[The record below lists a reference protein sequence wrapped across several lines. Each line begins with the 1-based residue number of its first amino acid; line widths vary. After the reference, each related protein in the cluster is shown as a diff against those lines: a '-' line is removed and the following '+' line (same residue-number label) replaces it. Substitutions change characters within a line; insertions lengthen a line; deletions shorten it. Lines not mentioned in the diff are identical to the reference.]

1 MKRVILEIHQT
12 RRFGKFL
19 QAMSKAGKNERKIAR
34 RAEKILVD
42 LQADPLHEETECR
55 RTHYGE
61 NRLKD
66 CRKYDLS
73 CGFRLVGLR
82 RDRRLIFTCIG
93 SHDDCQH
100 WIENHQKNPEKIES
114 VPVSES
120 CSENSQES
128 ISHRRT
134 EPDIDEYEEHLM
146 ARIDEQMLCEI
157 FSGLCK
163 GSANLRNNNNHG
175 GRNENA
181 S

>member
-1 MKRVILEIHQT
+1 
-12 RRFGKFL
+12 
-19 QAMSKAGKNERKIAR
+19 MSKAGKNERKIAR

-42 LQADPLHEETECR
+42 LQADPLHEERNADAPTMER
-55 RTHYGE
+55 IDSRIVVSTI
-61 NRLKD
+61 
-66 CRKYDLS
+66 S
-73 CGFRLVGLR
+73 PAAFRLVGLR